1 LIIQNSVELCNSLK
15 KKSLELEESD
25 ENRLRLKILDYFIE
39 RNVSDDI
46 FEEVLTIR
54 INDPDPKKLQSKN
67 ICTEILEAWKS
78 RRLA

>member
-1 LIIQNSVELCNSLK
+1 LCNSLK

>member
-1 LIIQNSVELCNSLK
+1 MIIQNSVELCNSLK
-15 KKSLELEESD
+15 KKSLELEEND
-25 ENRLRLKILDYFIE
+25 ENRLRLKILDYFID